1 MYQIK
6 NSVLIINQL
15 SLHMHLFVASDII
28 IDQTELAMSDN
39 NSIIILFMT
48 DARQLQTG
56 DDPARSICT
65 CLAINGAHQ
74 VHMTVDVVSHHT
86 PLLLIQLQS
95 CMQQQ

>member
-1 MYQIK
+1 MLVAIAATIIIHYMYQIK
-6 NSVLIINQL
+6 NSVLIIKQVNQS

-48 DARQLQTG
+48 
-56 DDPARSICT
+56 
-65 CLAINGAHQ
+65 LAVNGAHQ
-74 VHMTVDVVSHHT
+74 IHMTVNVVSHHT